1 MRLDHIAYRVEDRNK
16 TADFLKKTLDY
27 RIGTEFEIKFEDDSS
42 AKCLVLEPYNKL
54 QGVTWIEGG
63 AGRHVPPEIFVSN
76 GTPDS
81 IVGKWVQER
90 DGTGGIHHLAY
101 QVIGIESTIKEWKD
115 NGVEFLTEEAIECPD
130 DNMKQIFTKPLD
142 MLGGIII
149 ELIERGDKGFCKEN
163 VKDLME
169 STQPRDFGPGYNE
182 AEKKLF
188 ANDHPGMTQ
197 EGN

>member
-1 MRLDHIAYRVEDRNK
+1 MRLDHIAYRVKDRSK
-16 TADFLKKTLDY
+16 TADFLQETLDY

-54 QGVTWIEGG
+54 QGVTWVESG

-81 IVGKWVQER
+81 IVGKWVEGK

-101 QVIGIESTIKEWKD
+101 QVTNINATVKEWKEK
-115 NGVEFLTEEAIECPD
+115 GIQFLTDEAIDCPD

-142 MLGGIII
+142 ELGGVII
-149 ELIERGDKGFCKEN
+149 ELIQRGDKGFCENN
-163 VKDLME
+163 VKDLMK
-169 STQPRDFGPGYNE
+169 STE
-182 AEKKLF
+182 EL
-188 ANDHPGMTQ
+188 
-197 EGN
+197 